1 MKISAAMMTSGKFS
15 SLLPNSIQVLSRVCP
30 AFLLA
35 TTSAALHCG
44 QSGQP
49 SPDALSRTAAPV
61 DMITVSAMTP
71 ASASRRI
78 ETGVGASTGLVQA
91 ATRDLRSTSTPL
103 MVERCQGG
111 LGGGQPPEIGGFRGR
126 RPVLAA
132 APAQATITQQMASH
146 CTALR
151 CWPSRASP
159 ISAATAGSRLI
170 HTPNSRIGIRRSDSS
185 SSR

>member
-1 MKISAAMMTSGKFS
+1 MKISAAMMTRGKFS
-15 SLLPNSIQVLSRVCP
+15 SLLPNSIQVLSSVCP

-35 TTSAALHCG
+35 TMSAVLHCG

-91 ATRDLRSTSTPL
+91 ATRDLRSTGTPL
-103 MVERCQGG
+103 
-111 LGGGQPPEIGGFRGR
+111 
-126 RPVLAA
+126 
-132 APAQATITQQMASH
+132 
-146 CTALR
+146 
-151 CWPSRASP
+151 W
-159 ISAATAGSRLI
+159 
-170 HTPNSRIGIRRSDSS
+170 
-185 SSR
+185 

>member
-35 TTSAALHCG
+35 TTSAVLHCG

-78 ETGVGASTGLVQA
+78 ETGVGASTSAAEATARGTRRTREQA
-91 ATRDLRSTSTPL
+91 RARQQTDRWGGRGGGGGGGRGERTPPQKGGGPGGAPPRASTSGP
-103 MVERCQGG
+103 GAG
-111 LGGGQPPEIGGFRGR
+111 HHDAADGQPLHG
-126 RPVLAA
+126 
-132 APAQATITQQMASH
+132 AQV
-146 CTALR
+146 
-151 CWPSRASP
+151 
-159 ISAATAGSRLI
+159 
-170 HTPNSRIGIRRSDSS
+170 
-185 SSR
+185 

>member
-91 ATRDLRSTSTPL
+91 AARDLRSTSTPL
-103 MVERCQGG
+103 
-111 LGGGQPPEIGGFRGR
+111 
-126 RPVLAA
+126 
-132 APAQATITQQMASH
+132 
-146 CTALR
+146 
-151 CWPSRASP
+151 W
-159 ISAATAGSRLI
+159 
-170 HTPNSRIGIRRSDSS
+170 
-185 SSR
+185 